1 MEMEGRIS
9 SRATKLSIARHN
21 EGPHNNLSFKKLH
34 ILYNLKLKKIKN
46 VLNVKIIKTFFEIP
60 KVKQIL
66 YHLKQFRKHV
76 QTVVIF

>member
-9 SRATKLSIARHN
+9 NRAIKFSTALHN
-21 EGPHNNLSFKKLH
+21 KDSHNNLSFKKLH

-60 KVKQIL
+60 RLNKYYTISNIFGNMFK
-66 YHLKQFRKHV
+66 HL
-76 QTVVIF
+76 